1 MAEAEGQTEADGQ
14 ARKRLT
20 IVAGSLLATAALLY
34 LVLRLG
40 AWGFETKRRNLHEG
54 RLARLLEQRPVAE
67 QVSEAFRNEGT
78 RALGIARSPERLRR
92 VAAQHAGGAAEAV
105 VREGSRWA
113 ETRVFLAGDMVYFIH
128 FDRDGVMRAYQY
140 VSR

>member
-1 MAEAEGQTEADGQ
+1 MDLENGEG
-14 ARKRLT
+14 RKRLA

-40 AWGFETKRRNLHEG
+40 AWGFDTKRRNLHEG
-54 RLARLLEQRPVAE
+54 RLARLLEQHPVAD

-78 RALGIARSPERLRR
+78 RLLSIARSPEGLRR
-92 VAAQHAGGAAEAV
+92 VAAEHAAGAAEAV
-105 VREGSRWA
+105 VREGSRWT

-128 FDRDGVMRAYQY
+128 FDRSGMMRAYQC